1 VRKDVLYFS
10 FFFLFFSYNGCIVSE
25 FDIVVYKC
33 LLTTQSPQSLSYSV
47 PNEKERERG
56 RERERESYI

>member
-1 VRKDVLYFS
+1 MSK
-10 FFFLFFSYNGCIVSE
+10 

-47 PNEKERERG
+47 PREKENK
-56 RERERESYI
+56 REREREREKIHINICYMNENYI